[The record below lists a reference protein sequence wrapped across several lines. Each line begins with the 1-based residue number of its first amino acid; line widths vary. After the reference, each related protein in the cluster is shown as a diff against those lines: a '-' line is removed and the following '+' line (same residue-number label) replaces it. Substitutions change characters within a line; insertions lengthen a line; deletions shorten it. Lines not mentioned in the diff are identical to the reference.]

1 VTIRVDD
8 IALEYFKRMVKASG
22 AAYQTLINIY
32 PVDWGKAGRAINIDW
47 R

>member
-8 IALEYFKRMVKASG
+8 IVFEYFKRMVKVSG

-32 PVDWGKAGRAINIDW
+32 PLDCAKAGRAINIDW